1 MPSRLYYAEPE
12 GTVVLSKNGQ
22 EVLRYPSVEALIETH
37 IKGLIAQASEDQNP
51 SLLSRLEI
59 LYRQSTQTLSTN

>member
-1 MPSRLYYAEPE
+1 MAARLHYAEPE
-12 GTVVLSKNGQ
+12 GTVIISENGR

-51 SLLSRLEI
+51 SLLSRIET
-59 LYRQSTQTLSTN
+59 LYQQSTQALSTN

>member
-22 EVLRYPSVEALIETH
+22 KVLRYPSVEALIETH

-51 SLLSRLEI
+51 SLLSRLET
-59 LYRQSTQTLSTN
+59 LYQQSTQTFSTN